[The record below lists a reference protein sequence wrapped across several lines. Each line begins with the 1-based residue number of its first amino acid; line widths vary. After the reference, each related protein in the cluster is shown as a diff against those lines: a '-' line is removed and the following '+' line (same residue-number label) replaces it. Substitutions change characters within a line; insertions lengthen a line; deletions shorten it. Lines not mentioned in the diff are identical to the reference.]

1 MRSVSVLFFF
11 TFVSKIWT
19 LQSESGSLKET
30 LPKGKEEPREEIVWG
45 WGGELGDCFFITRWP
60 DTNVAEETKK
70 SQINS
75 NKGALQKLKFF
86 I

>member
-1 MRSVSVLFFF
+1 MRSVSVFFFF

-30 LPKGKEEPREEIVWG
+30 LPKGKEEPGEEIVWG

-60 DTNVAEETKK
+60 NTNVAEETKK
-70 SQINS
+70 V
-75 NKGALQKLKFF
+75 KLIQTREPFKN
-86 I
+86 